1 MTPTRQRVALALA
14 LAGLAV
20 GVPVDALA
28 AGSGM
33 PWEAPLEQILDS
45 LTGPVARTIA
55 VLAIV
60 FAGLGMAF
68 SEGGGNMRRVLML
81 VLGISIA
88 FAASTFFLAF
98 FGFAGGLT
106 V

>member
-1 MTPTRQRVALALA
+1 MTHMSDRLALTLIVAA
-14 LAGLAV
+14 LTVAA
-20 GVPVDALA
+20 PADALA

-33 PWEAPLEQILDS
+33 PWEAPLQQILDS
-45 LTGPVARTIA
+45 LTGPVARAIA

-88 FAASTFFLAF
+88 FAASTFFLSF
-98 FGFAGGLT
+98 FGFAGGLA